1 MIPKT
6 IHYCWF
12 GRSELTPLAQKC
24 IASWKCFFPDYEI
37 KEWDEDNFDVNSVP
51 YTAEAYK
58 EGKYAFVSDYA
69 RFWVLYHYG
78 GLYFDT
84 DVEVI
89 RSMDDVIEKGPFMGF
104 ELINRSGIFAV
115 NPGLGLAA
123 ETGMSFYREILDSYK
138 CISFLLENGRQ
149 NPLSMIPMVT
159 GMLKDKGLTGNGTV
173 EEVAGIN
180 VYPPDWFNPFD
191 DATGRLRKSGNTRSI
206 HWFAKSWLP
215 AEPAWRIGVKR
226 FVRRA
231 IGSECLLRIKRLF
244 HLG

>member
-12 GRSELTPLAQKC
+12 GRGELPPLAKRC
-24 IASWKCFFPDYEI
+24 IASWRQFFPDYEI
-37 KEWDEDNFDVNSVP
+37 KEWNEDSFDVNGIS
-51 YTAEAYK
+51 YTSEAYEAK
-58 EGKYAFVSDYA
+58 KYAFVSDYA
-69 RFWVLYHYG
+69 RFWVLYKFG
-78 GLYFDT
+78 GVYFDT

-89 RSMDDVIEKGPFMGF
+89 SSMEDVIDRGPFMGF
-104 ELINRSGIFAV
+104 ELIKQDSDFAV
-115 NPGLGLAA
+115 NPGLGIAA
-123 ETGMSFYREILDSYK
+123 ESGMTVYKEILERYASMH
-138 CISFLLENGRQ
+138 FRLESGEQ

-159 GMLKDKGLTGNGTV
+159 GMLKEKGLIGNGTI

-215 AEPAWRIGVKR
+215 KEPAWRIGVKR

-231 IGSECLLRIKRLF
+231 IGTDRLLRIKRVF

>member
-1 MIPKT
+1 MMPKT

-12 GRSELTPLAQKC
+12 GRSELTSLAQ
-24 IASWKCFFPDYEI
+24 KCFFPDYEI
-37 KEWDEDNFDVNSVP
+37 KEWNEDIFDVNAIP
-51 YTAEAYK
+51 YTAEAYR
-58 EGKYAFVSDYA
+58 EEKYAFVSDYA

-89 RSMDDVIEKGPFMGF
+89 SSMEDVIDRGPFMGF
-104 ELINRSGIFAV
+104 EFIKHSSDFTV
-115 NPGLGLAA
+115 NPGLGLAT
-123 ETGMSFYREILDSYK
+123 EPGMGVYKEILDRYAPMH
-138 CISFLLENGRQ
+138 FRLENGEQ

-159 GMLKDKGLTGNGTV
+159 EMLKEKGLTGNGTI

-215 AEPAWRIGVKR
+215 KEPAWRIGVKR
-226 FVRRA
+226 FVRRV
-231 IGSECLLRIKRLF
+231 IGTDNLIRIKRLF
-244 HLG
+244 HL